1 MFCYN
6 KHYEDFITLP
16 PLKNLKHEK
25 FAQALITEPSQTAAY
40 AVAYD
45 SKNLQ
50 AAGASSS
57 RLLEN
62 AKGIRERVLE
72 LLERRKAGLDRV
84 SERLRDHLESDTEQ
98 ISLDTCKTI
107 LRVAG
112 AFDTQSDKDSSQNI
126 QINITNLSPSN
137 NV

>member
-6 KHYEDFITLP
+6 KHYEEFKTLP

-72 LLERRKAGLDRV
+72 LLERRKAGLSRV
-84 SERLRDHLESDTEQ
+84 SERLKDHLESETEN
-98 ISLDTCKTI
+98 ISLETCKTI

-112 AFDTQSDKDSSQNI
+112 AFDPVDNSAHMQNI
-126 QINITNLSPSN
+126 QINITNLAPTSN
-137 NV
+137 E

>member
-1 MFCYN
+1 M
-6 KHYEDFITLP
+6 P

-25 FAQALITEPSQTAAY
+25 FAQALLDQPSQAKAY
-40 AVAYD
+40 ALTYD
-45 SKNLQ
+45 TKDIE
-50 AAGASSS
+50 GARASGS
-57 RLLEN
+57 RLLSN
-62 AKGIRERVLE
+62 VSSIRERVLE

-112 AFDTQSDKDSSQNI
+112 AFDPVDNSATMQNI
-126 QINITNLSPSN
+126 QINITNLSPTSN
-137 NV
+137 V